1 MGVEKDQR
9 RGRTRYRFDV
19 KEIEKYAGKDIP
31 HTVIK
36 QWIKQGK
43 LFESTLTSIDKCT
56 KQLTKSISQ
65 DEVLERIKTL
75 ESMQLQTHQLVQNL
89 SEVFINLAR
98 VLLISSAAQSRGL
111 ASLNSADRDA
121 IKRFDKAFNIIS
133 EELFPEIQND
143 IFFNILVKGGQQ

>member
-43 LFESTLTSIDKCT
+43 LFESTLTSIDNCT
-56 KQLTKSISQ
+56 KQLTKTVSQ
-65 DEVLERIKTL
+65 DALLERIKTL
-75 ESMQLQTHQLVQNL
+75 ESMQSQTHQLVQNL
-89 SEVFINLAR
+89 SEVFVNFAR
-98 VLLISSAAQSRGL
+98 MLLISSAAQTRDLS
-111 ASLNSADRDA
+111 SLSNEDRDA

-133 EELFPEIQND
+133 QQLFPEIRND
-143 IFFNILVKGGQQ
+143 LFVNILVKKDQQ